1 MCALSEGSQLKTNPF
16 LSVKYA
22 INLIAW
28 LSLIPNFVVHRK
40 PRWWRSNFNQTDW
53 GFVIQFIYTSG
64 QRYPYRRFRM
74 KNLIIIVIRS
84 KKEQI
89 RKQEA
94 EIARKIHEI
103 ASIEQFFSL
112 QRPIINSTSN
122 SLCSVICGPAIH
134 AQFQFVNECCT
145 SAARIFEDTS
155 HFHSDKW
162 DSWEQRCSTVFINYI
177 FLLAIPLCLR
187 KSGKL
192 TIGNFTVLNLNV
204 NQPLDLSD
212 LFDGELLILEPWER
226 ASIKSGT
233 WNIPEHPGT
242 FRNIPEHGIII
253 IIMRKI
259 CKMKFSTTKWNKI
272 ELVSAWKINKKNRTK
287 QNKNI
292 TNKFKLKKKRKL
304 KMYALS

>member
-16 LSVKYA
+16 LSVRFA

-40 PRWWRSNFNQTDW
+40 PRLWWSNFNQTDW
-53 GFVIQFIYTSG
+53 GFFIQFIYTSG
-64 QRYPYRRFRM
+64 QRYTYIRFRM

-103 ASIEQFFSL
+103 ASLEQFFSL

-145 SAARIFEDTS
+145 SAARLFEDTS

-212 LFDGELLILEPWER
+212 LFDGELLILEPWQR

-242 FRNIPEHGIII
+242 SNNYDNYE
-253 IIMRKI
+253 
-259 CKMKFSTTKWNKI
+259 
-272 ELVSAWKINKKNRTK
+272 KN
-287 QNKNI
+287 
-292 TNKFKLKKKRKL
+292 
-304 KMYALS
+304 M